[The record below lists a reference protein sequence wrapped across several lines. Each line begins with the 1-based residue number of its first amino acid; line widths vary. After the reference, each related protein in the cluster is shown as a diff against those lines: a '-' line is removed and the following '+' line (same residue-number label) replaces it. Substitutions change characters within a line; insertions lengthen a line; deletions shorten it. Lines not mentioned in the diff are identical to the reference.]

1 MSLPPRADV
10 WALVCEWIQNDG
22 LRKHVLSVEAAV
34 RAYALKYGADEE
46 LWGAAALVHDLD
58 YERFPDMDDALDG
71 HPRTALRLFREWG
84 WPEEL
89 IHAVAAHAD
98 FLGIPATTPLDKT
111 LRACDEITGLIIAT
125 TYVRPSRDLGEV
137 TLSSVKKK
145 WKDRRFT
152 AAIDRDEIAHNTA
165 ELGEDL
171 DTHIQ
176 FVLEAMQG
184 IAAELGLDGS
194 EAPPAAR

>member
-1 MSLPPRADV
+1 MSLPPRVAI
-10 WALVCEWIQNDG
+10 WALVCDWIQNDG

-34 RAYALKYGADEE
+34 RAYARKYGADQE

-58 YERFPDMDDALDG
+58 YERFPDMNDAVDG
-71 HPRTALRLFREWG
+71 HPRTALRLLAEWG
-84 WPEEL
+84 WPDEV

-98 FLGIPATTPLDKT
+98 FLGVPAVTPLDKT

-152 AAIDRDEIAHNTA
+152 AAIDREEIARNTA
-165 ELGEDL
+165 DLGEDL
-171 DTHIQ
+171 DAHIQ

-184 IAAELGLDGS
+184 IAADLGLDGR
-194 EAPPAAR
+194 EAAAAA

>member
-1 MSLPPRADV
+1 MSLPPRADI

-22 LRKHVLSVEAAV
+22 LRKHVLAVEAAV
-34 RAYALKYGADEE
+34 RAYARKYGADVA
-46 LWGAAALVHDLD
+46 LWGAAALAHDLD
-58 YERFPDMDDALDG
+58 YERFPDMDDPSAG
-71 HPRTALRLFREWG
+71 HPRTALRLMAEWG
-84 WPEEL
+84 WPQEV

-98 FLGIPATTPLDKT
+98 FLGVPALTPLDKT

-125 TYVRPSRDLGEV
+125 AYVRPTRDLREV

-165 ELGEDL
+165 DLGEDL
-171 DTHIQ
+171 DAHIQ

-184 IAAELGLDGS
+184 IASELGLDGREVS
-194 EAPPAAR
+194 